1 MNQSPGPSV
10 TRINEL
16 QQQIALLAS
25 LRPAGGSVVSCYL
38 DLSDDR
44 SALHDFVRNR
54 LGAELARAPAA
65 QRSAFEACTDV
76 IEAQLESEK
85 PLQARGLAVFAA
97 VDGKAPLLS
106 AMTFAVPFRRSLNV
120 SRSPDLLPLVQLKEL
135 YGRFQVVLAA
145 PEGLQL
151 AEVNLG
157 DVSVKAW
164 ATTSARAATDAERGR
179 SQVETTAAGRLSSQ
193 VSVIERQLGKG
204 GACPVF
210 LAGDVDVMQ
219 TIPGLLGSSSVARLM
234 GALPMPANASLHE
247 TAAECLRTLMDY
259 ETSQARS
266 TAAQILRGIRHQGH
280 AVAGTVAVLDAIRRG
295 IADRLVISS
304 DYRPEP
310 RRRYSTDKNDALDLR
325 VELIRLAAQQ
335 RFPVEFAD
343 SEALHYLGGAGCL
356 LRDQPQALTQPV
368 PPHYG
373 SLDLVA

>member
-16 QQQIALLAS
+16 QQQIALLAN

-44 SALHDFVRNR
+44 SALHAFVRNR

-76 IEAQLESEK
+76 IEAQLESEM

-120 SRSPDLLPLVQLKEL
+120 SKSPDLLPLVHLKEL

-164 ATTSARAATDAERGR
+164 ATTITRAATDAERGR
-179 SQVETTAAGRLSSQ
+179 SQIDTTAAGRLSSQ

-219 TIPGLLGSSSVARLM
+219 AIPELLGSSSVARLM

-266 TAAQILRGIRHQGH
+266 TAAQVLRSIRHQGH
-280 AVAGTVAVLDAIRRG
+280 AVAGTVAVLDAIRSG
-295 IADRLVISS
+295 IADKLVISS

-343 SEALHYLGGAGCL
+343 SEALHYLGGVGCL
-356 LRDQPQALTQPV
+356 LRDQPQALAQPM